1 MKHLKHPKRNKRYWR
16 VRHNITLLILILIYV
31 FGLPL
36 FSPGEAR
43 QSAYS
48 LILTG
53 IFIITVF
60 AIKKKGNLYFYL
72 SGIAIVLE
80 WISDFYNLTL
90 LQGLTATFALLF
102 FVVAIV
108 SMMIRIANSKKVG
121 PLEFVEA
128 INVYFL
134 LGILGSIFFSV
145 INSFVPGAFHFPEG
159 VVPVRSDFIYYSFVT
174 ISTLG
179 YGDIIPV
186 SPVAKNFSIF
196 ISISGQLYLA
206 MIVAL
211 LVGKYISSGS
221 K

>member
-1 MKHLKHPKRNKRYWR
+1 MKHQKLAKKNNRYRR
-16 VRHNITLLILILIYV
+16 VKHNITLLVLILVYV
-31 FGLPL
+31 FVLPL
-36 FSPGEAR
+36 FSAGEAR
-43 QSAYS
+43 QSVYS

-72 SGIAIVLE
+72 SGVAIVLE
-80 WISDFYNLTL
+80 WISDFYNLTFL
-90 LQGLTATFALLF
+90 HGLTATFALLF
-102 FVVAIV
+102 FIVAIV
-108 SMMIRIANSKKVG
+108 TMMIRIANSKKVG
-121 PLEFVEA
+121 PLEFLEA

-134 LGILGSIFFSV
+134 LGILGSIFFSA
-145 INSFVPGAFHFPEG
+145 INFFTPEAFHFPEG
-159 VVPVRSDFIYYSFVT
+159 VVPLRSDFIYYSFVT

-186 SPVAKNFSIF
+186 SPIAKNFSIF

>member
-1 MKHLKHPKRNKRYWR
+1 MKHLKHTKKNKRHR
-16 VRHNITLLILILIYV
+16 RIRHNITLLVLILVYV
-31 FGLPL
+31 FVLPL
-36 FSPGEAR
+36 FSAGEAR

-72 SGIAIVLE
+72 SGMAIVLE
-80 WISDFYNLTL
+80 WISDFYNLTFL
-90 LQGLTATFALLF
+90 HGLTASFALLF
-102 FVVAIV
+102 FIVAIV
-108 SMMIRIANSKKVG
+108 TMMIRIANSKKAG
-121 PLEFVEA
+121 PLEFLEA
-128 INVYFL
+128 VNVYFL
-134 LGILGSIFFSV
+134 LGILGSIFFSA
-145 INSFVPGAFHFPEG
+145 INFFAPGAFHFPEG
-159 VVPVRSDFIYYSFVT
+159 VVPLRSDFIYYSFVT

-186 SPVAKNFSIF
+186 SPIAKNFSIF

>member
-1 MKHLKHPKRNKRYWR
+1 MKHLKQAKKNNRFWRIRY
-16 VRHNITLLILILIYV
+16 NITLLILILVYV
-31 FGLPL
+31 FVLPL
-36 FSPGEAR
+36 FSAGESR

-60 AIKKKGNLYFYL
+60 AIKKKGSLYFYL

-80 WISDFYNLTL
+80 WISDFYNLTFL
-90 LQGLTATFALLF
+90 HGLTTAFALLF
-102 FVVAIV
+102 FILAIV
-108 SMMIRIANSKKVG
+108 AMMVRIANSKKVG
-121 PLEFVEA
+121 PLEFLEA

-134 LGILGSIFFSV
+134 LGILGSIFFST
-145 INSFVPGAFHFPEG
+145 INFFSPGAFHFPEG
-159 VVPVRSDFIYYSFVT
+159 VVPLRSDFIYYSFVT

-186 SPVAKNFSIF
+186 SPAAKNFSIF